1 MSEEDEMHGV
11 RSGFA
16 TTNDGVRLHYL
27 EAGSGPDML
36 LVPGWSQTAA
46 QWRHQ
51 ITDFARTHHVV
62 AVDHRGHG
70 GSDKPDH
77 GYRVARLSTDLHQL
91 IQHLDL
97 TDIVWVA
104 HSMGCALAWSY
115 WDLFGGDRLARL
127 VLFDEPAV
135 LVRQPYWTD
144 GLDEHLGALYGLG
157 QIADVVAG
165 LRDPCSDAETLSAKF
180 LDAMWT
186 PSAEEGDRQ
195 WVLAQN
201 LLLPREYA
209 GRLLLDNVMQD
220 WRDVLTRI
228 TVPTLVMGG
237 NDSVIPSAAARSVAS
252 AIPGATVRILHERAS
267 HFAFWENPTAF
278 NREVRAFLDTPVDA
292 DGHLASARRRDSDA
306 ANPRETSAN
315 EA

>member
-1 MSEEDEMHGV
+1 MLGV
-11 RSGFA
+11 CSGFV
-16 TTNDGVRLHYL
+16 TMNDGVRLHYL

-51 ITDFARTHHVV
+51 IDDFARTHHVI
-62 AVDHRGHG
+62 AIDHRGHG
-70 GSDKPDH
+70 GSDRPDH

-91 IQHLDL
+91 IHLLDL
-97 TDIVWVA
+97 TEVVWVA

-135 LVRQPYWTD
+135 LVRQPYWPD
-144 GLDEHLGALYGLG
+144 GLAEHLGALYGLG
-157 QIADVVAG
+157 QVADVVAG
-165 LRDPCSDAETLSAKF
+165 LRDPLSDAEILSAEF
-180 LDAMWT
+180 LNAMWT
-186 PSAEEGDRQ
+186 PAADEGDRQ

-220 WRDVLTRI
+220 WRDVLPRI
-228 TVPTLVMGG
+228 TVPTLVIGG
-237 NDSVIPSAAARSVAS
+237 NDSVIPSAAARSVAL
-252 AIPGATVRILHERAS
+252 AIPGAVVRILRERAS
-267 HFAFWENPTAF
+267 HFAFWENPVAF
-278 NREVRAFLDTPVDA
+278 NREVRAFLDMPVDA
-292 DGHLASARRRDSDA
+292 DGHLVSAGRAHNDA
-306 ANPRETSAN
+306 ASPQEGSAN
-315 EA
+315 KA

>member
-1 MSEEDEMHGV
+1 MHGV

-16 TTNDGVRLHYL
+16 TTDDGVRLHYL

-46 QWRHQ
+46 QWKHQ
-51 ITDFARTHHVV
+51 IAEFARTHHVV

-70 GSDKPDH
+70 ESDTPDH

-91 IQHLDL
+91 IHRLDL
-97 TDIVWVA
+97 TEVIWVA

-135 LVRQPYWTD
+135 LIRQPYWPD
-144 GLDEHLGALYGLG
+144 GLAEHFGALYDLSE
-157 QIADVVAG
+157 IADVVAG
-165 LRDPCSDAETLSAKF
+165 LCDPRSDAEKLSAQF

-186 PSAEEGDRQ
+186 PDADEEDRR

-220 WRDVLTRI
+220 WRDVLPRI
-228 TVPTLVMGG
+228 TVPTLVIGG
-237 NDSVIPSAAARSVAS
+237 SDSVIPSAAARAVAS
-252 AIPGATVRILHERAS
+252 AIPGATVKTLAERAS

-278 NREVRAFLDTPVDA
+278 NQVVRDFLDAPDDVEGPPDV
-292 DGHLASARRRDSDA
+292 
-306 ANPRETSAN
+306 
-315 EA
+315 

>member
-1 MSEEDEMHGV
+1 MHEVREDFV
-11 RSGFA
+11 
-16 TTNDGVRLHYL
+16 TTDDGVRLRYL

-46 QWRHQ
+46 QWKHQ
-51 ITDFARTHHVV
+51 ISDFARTHHVV

-91 IQHLDL
+91 IHRLDL
-97 TDIVWVA
+97 TEVVWVA

-115 WDLFGGDRLARL
+115 WDLYGGDRLARL

-135 LVRQPYWTD
+135 LLRQPYWPD
-144 GLDEHLGALYGLG
+144 GTAERLGALYGLG

-165 LRDPCSDAETLSAKF
+165 LRDPRADAEALSAGF

-186 PSAEEGDRQ
+186 PAAEESDRA
-195 WVLAQN
+195 WVVAQN

-209 GRLLLDNVMQD
+209 GRLLFDNVMQD
-220 WRDVLTRI
+220 WRDVLPRI
-228 TVPTLVMGG
+228 TVPTLVLGG
-237 NDSVIPSAAARSVAS
+237 DDSVIPSAAARAVAA
-252 AIPGATVRILHERAS
+252 AIPGASVRILRERSS
-267 HFAFWENPTAF
+267 HFAFWENPAAF
-278 NREVRAFLDTPVDA
+278 NQEIRSFLDA
-292 DGHLASARRRDSDA
+292 ASDA
-306 ANPRETSAN
+306 FRATARDTG
-315 EA
+315 

>member
-1 MSEEDEMHGV
+1 MRGV
-11 RSGFA
+11 RSGHV
-16 TTNDGVRLHYL
+16 TMNDGVRLHYL

-51 ITDFARTHHVV
+51 IADFARTHHVI

-70 GSDKPDH
+70 GSDRPDH

-91 IQHLDL
+91 IHLLDL
-97 TDIVWVA
+97 TEVVWVA

-135 LVRQPYWTD
+135 LVRQPYWPD
-144 GLDEHLGALYGLG
+144 GLAERLGALYGLG
-157 QIADVVAG
+157 QVADVVAG
-165 LRDPCSDAETLSAKF
+165 LRDPRSDAEILSAEF
-180 LDAMWT
+180 LNAMWT
-186 PSAEEGDRQ
+186 QAADEGDRQ

-220 WRDVLTRI
+220 WRDILPRI
-228 TVPTLVMGG
+228 TVPTLVIGG
-237 NDSVIPSAAARSVAS
+237 NDSMIPSTAARSVAL
-252 AIPGATVRILHERAS
+252 AIPGAVVRILSERAG
-267 HFAFWENPTAF
+267 HFAFWENPVAF
-278 NREVRAFLDTPVDA
+278 NREVRAFLDMPVDA
-292 DGHLASARRRDSDA
+292 DGHLVSARRAHNDA
-306 ANPRETSAN
+306 ASPQEGSAN
-315 EA
+315 TA

>member
-1 MSEEDEMHGV
+1 MRGAG
-11 RSGFA
+11 SGFV

-46 QWRHQ
+46 QWRYQ
-51 ITDFARTHHVV
+51 IADFARTHHVV
-62 AVDHRGHG
+62 ALDHRGHG
-70 GSDKPDH
+70 DSARPDH
-77 GYRVARLSTDLHQL
+77 GYRIARLATDIHQVIGL
-91 IQHLDL
+91 LDL
-97 TDIVWVA
+97 TDVVWVA

-135 LVRQPYWTD
+135 LVQQPYWPD
-144 GLDEHLGALYGLG
+144 GLAERVGALYGLG
-157 QIADVVAG
+157 QIAEVVSG
-165 LRDPCSDAETLSAKF
+165 LRDPRSDAETLSAGF
-180 LDAMWT
+180 LEAMWT
-186 PSAEEGDRQ
+186 PAAEEADRQ

-220 WRDVLTRI
+220 WRDILPRI

-237 NDSVIPSAAARSVAS
+237 SDSVIPVNAARSVAS
-252 AIPGATVRILHERAS
+252 AIPGAVLRILQERSS
-267 HFAFWENPTAF
+267 HFAFWENPDVF
-278 NREVRAFLDTPVDA
+278 NREVRSFLDSTVGA
-292 DGHLASARRRDSDA
+292 DGS
-306 ANPRETSAN
+306 
-315 EA
+315 

>member
-1 MSEEDEMHGV
+1 MRGV
-11 RSGFA
+11 RSGFV

-51 ITDFARTHHVV
+51 IADFARTHRVI

-70 GSDKPDH
+70 ESGKPDH
-77 GYRVARLSTDLHQL
+77 GYRVARLSADIHQL
-91 IQHLDL
+91 VHRLDL
-97 TDIVWVA
+97 TDVVWVA
-104 HSMGCALAWSY
+104 HSMGCAVAWSY

-135 LVRQPYWTD
+135 LIRQPYWPD
-144 GLDEHLGALYGLG
+144 GQAERLGALYGLG

-165 LRDPCSDAETLSAKF
+165 LRDPASDAAVLSAGF
-180 LDAMWT
+180 LDGMWT
-186 PSAEEGDRQ
+186 QAADEEDRR
-195 WVLAQN
+195 WVLGQN

-220 WRDVLTRI
+220 WRDVLPRI

-237 NDSVIPSAAARSVAS
+237 DDSVIPTAAANAVAA
-252 AIPGATVRILHERAS
+252 AIPDATVRILRERSS
-267 HFAFWENPTAF
+267 HFAFWENPAAF
-278 NREVRAFLDTPVDA
+278 NGEVRAFLGVPGA
-292 DGHLASARRRDSDA
+292 DGA
-306 ANPRETSAN
+306 PQ
-315 EA
+315 EAPVLG

>member
-1 MSEEDEMHGV
+1 MHDV

-16 TTNDGVRLHYL
+16 TMNDGVRLHYL
-27 EAGSGPDML
+27 EAGSGPDLL

-70 GSDKPDH
+70 GSGKPDH

-91 IQHLDL
+91 IHLLDL
-97 TDIVWVA
+97 TEVVWVA

-135 LVRQPYWTD
+135 LVRQPYWPD
-144 GLDEHLGALYGLG
+144 GLAEYFGALYGLG
-157 QIADVVAG
+157 QIAEVVAG
-165 LRDPCSDAETLSAKF
+165 LRDPRSDAEILSAGF

-186 PSAEEGDRQ
+186 PAADEGDRQ

-220 WRDVLTRI
+220 WRDVLPRI
-228 TVPTLVMGG
+228 TVPTLVIGG

-252 AIPGATVRILHERAS
+252 AIPGASVRILGERSS
-267 HFAFWENPTAF
+267 HFAFWENPVAF
-278 NREVRAFLDTPVDA
+278 NREIRAFLETPVDA
-292 DGHLASARRRDSDA
+292 DGHQASVRRRHSDA
-306 ANPRETSAN
+306 AGAEERSAN

>member
-1 MSEEDEMHGV
+1 MDGV

-16 TTNDGVRLHYL
+16 ATDDGVRLHYL
-27 EAGSGPDML
+27 EAGSGPDLL

-51 ITDFARTHHVV
+51 IADFARTHHVV

-70 GSDKPDH
+70 RSDKPDH
-77 GYRVARLSTDLHQL
+77 GYRIARLTTDIHQL
-91 IQHLDL
+91 MRSLELD
-97 TDIVWVA
+97 DVVWVA

-115 WDLFGGDRLARL
+115 WELFGGTGLARL

-135 LVRQPYWTD
+135 LISQPYWPAE
-144 GLDEHLGALYGLG
+144 LAPRLGALYGLG
-157 QIADVVAG
+157 QITDVVAQ
-165 LRDPCSDAETLSAKF
+165 LRDPRADAEALTAGF

-186 PSAEEGDRQ
+186 PAAPEEDRR

-220 WRDVLTRI
+220 WRDVLPRI

-237 NDSVIPSAAARSVAS
+237 AQSVIPTAAARSVAS
-252 AIPGATVRILHERAS
+252 AVPGATLRILDRRGS
-267 HFAFWENPTAF
+267 HFAFWENPAAF
-278 NREVRAFLDTPVDA
+278 NREVRAFLET
-292 DGHLASARRRDSDA
+292 A
-306 ANPRETSAN
+306 AG
-315 EA
+315 

>member
-1 MSEEDEMHGV
+1 MHDV
-11 RSGFA
+11 RRGSV

-27 EAGSGPDML
+27 EAGSGPDLL

-51 ITDFARTHHVV
+51 IEEFARTHHVV

-70 GSDKPDH
+70 DSDRPDH
-77 GYRVARLSTDLHQL
+77 GYRVARLARDLHQV
-91 IQHLDL
+91 IHRLDL
-97 TDIVWVA
+97 TDVVWVA

-115 WDLFGGDRLARL
+115 WDLFAGERLARL

-135 LVRQPYWTD
+135 LIRQPYWPD
-144 GLDEHLGALYGLG
+144 GLAERLGALYGLG

-165 LRDPCSDAETLSAKF
+165 LRDPGADAEALTAGF

-186 PSAEEGDRQ
+186 PAADDGDRR
-195 WVLAQN
+195 WVLARN

-220 WRDVLTRI
+220 WRDVLPAI

-237 NDSVIPSAAARSVAS
+237 RDSVIPTAAARSVAA
-252 AIPGATVRILHERAS
+252 AIPGATLRILSERGS
-267 HFAFWENPTAF
+267 HFAFWENPAAF
-278 NREVRAFLDTPVDA
+278 NREVRAFLDTP
-292 DGHLASARRRDSDA
+292 ASGRAGAPGSGPA
-306 ANPRETSAN
+306 G
-315 EA
+315 